1 MMIDV
6 AVIGAG
12 PNGLAAAAVAARA
25 GLNVQVYEANDSI
38 GGAARTQSLNDS
50 EAIFDLGSAVHPMA
64 LQSPAMRELGVH
76 QRVEFITPEISFAHV
91 LDERTAYAYKDLER
105 TAKELGGE
113 DGQIYRRLVQPLV
126 NQIDQLSDTLL
137 NTLLKIPSHPLAL
150 ATFATSTVG
159 GMGLKDVFSKKYERA
174 AALYSG
180 CAAHV
185 AGGSRGPAN
194 AGAGLFLAATAH
206 AKGWPIPRG
215 GSQAISDALAAEATA
230 HGAQIHTGVQVNHID
245 ELAAQNIL
253 FDTSAEEAAKL
264 STGHLP
270 HQLTSA
276 MSTTRRSPGS
286 CVVHFVLSEP
296 VPWRDKALST
306 AGTVHLG
313 GTAQQVGA
321 AERTANRR
329 GAANPFMI
337 VAQPSLFDD
346 SRAPAGQHVIWAY
359 CHVPLDSSQD
369 MRQEIQAMINQAA
382 PGFSEIIL
390 EAHVVTAQEL
400 ERQNAALIGGDLSG
414 GTMDLLGT
422 IKRPRISLDPW
433 YLQSKG
439 LYLIS
444 SAAPPGP
451 SVHGMGGF
459 LGAQSMLKREYN
471 IKNWKSVK

>member
-1 MMIDV
+1 MIDV

-25 GLNVQVYEANDSI
+25 GLNVQVYEANETI
-38 GGAARTQSLNDS
+38 GGAARTQSLDGS
-50 EAIFDLGSAVHPMA
+50 QAVFDLGSAVHPMA
-64 LQSPAMRELGVH
+64 LESQAMRELGVH
-76 QRVEFITPEISFAHV
+76 EQVDFIVPELSFAHV
-91 LDERTAYAYKDLER
+91 IDERTAYAYKDLER
-105 TAKELGGE
+105 TVQELGGD
-113 DGQIYRRLVQPLV
+113 DGKAYQKLLAPLV
-126 NQIDQLSDTLL
+126 EQIDGLSETLL
-137 NTLLKIPSHPLAL
+137 NPLLKIPTHPLTL
-150 ATFATSTVG
+150 GTFAVSALG
-159 GMGLKDVFSKKYERA
+159 GMALKDLVASKYERA

-215 GSQAISDALAAEATA
+215 GSQAIADALAAQATA
-230 HGAQIHTGVQVNHID
+230 HGAQIHTGVRVEHID

-264 STGHLP
+264 SAGHLSD
-270 HQLTSA
+270 QLSSA
-276 MSTTRRSPGS
+276 MSATRRSPGS
-286 CVVHFVLSEP
+286 CLVHFVLSEP
-296 VPWRDKALST
+296 VPWTDPVLAT

-313 GTAQQVGA
+313 GTAAQVGK
-321 AERTANRR
+321 AER
-329 GAANPFMI
+329 AAIRKGSAKPFLI
-337 VAQPSLFDD
+337 VSQPTQFDD

-359 CHVPLDSSQD
+359 CHVPLNSSAN
-369 MRQEIQAMINQAA
+369 MRQEIQAMIQRAA
-382 PGFSEIIL
+382 PGFSETIL
-390 EAHVVTAQEL
+390 EAHVVNAHEL
-400 ERQNAALIGGDLSG
+400 ERQNSALVGGDLSG
-414 GTMDLLGT
+414 GTMDLLGS

-439 LYLIS
+439 LYLVS

-459 LGAQSMLKREYN
+459 LGAKAMLKREFG
-471 IKNWKSVK
+471 IKKWNRTR

>member
-1 MMIDV
+1 MIDV

-25 GLNVQVYEANDSI
+25 GLNVQVYEANETI
-38 GGAARTQSLNDS
+38 GGAARTQSLDGS
-50 EAIFDLGSAVHPMA
+50 EAKFDLGSAVHPMA
-64 LQSPAMRELGVH
+64 LQSQAMRELGVH
-76 QRVEFITPEISFAHV
+76 NKVDFIVPELSFAHV
-91 LDERTAYAYKDLER
+91 LDQGTAYAYKDLDR
-105 TAKELGGE
+105 TVQELGGE
-113 DGQIYRRLVQPLV
+113 DGKYYQKLIAPLV
-126 NQIDQLSDTLL
+126 EQIDSLSDTLL
-137 NTLLKIPSHPLAL
+137 NPLLKVPSHPSLL
-150 ATFATSTVG
+150 ATFALSSLG
-159 GMGLKDVFSKKYERA
+159 GMALKNVRSSKYERA
-174 AALYSG
+174 AALYAG

-230 HGAQIHTGVQVNHID
+230 HGAQIHTGVRVNHID
-245 ELAAQNIL
+245 DLAAQNIL

-264 STGHLP
+264 SAGHLSD
-270 HQLTSA
+270 QLSSA
-276 MSTTRRSPGS
+276 MSATRRSPGS
-286 CVVHFVLSEP
+286 CLVHFVLSEP
-296 VPWRDKALST
+296 VPWSDPALAT

-313 GTAQQVGA
+313 GSAAQVGR
-321 AERTANRR
+321 AER
-329 GAANPFMI
+329 AAARVGSQKPFTI

-346 SRAPAGQHVIWAY
+346 SRVPAGQHVIWAY
-359 CHVPLDSSQD
+359 CHVPLNSPADMSQAIET
-369 MRQEIQAMINQAA
+369 MIQRAA
-382 PGFSEIIL
+382 PEFSDIIHEKHL
-390 EAHVVTAQEL
+390 VNAQEL
-400 ERQNAALIGGDLSG
+400 EKQNPALIGGDLSG
-414 GTMDLLGT
+414 GTMDLLGS

-459 LGAQSMLKREYN
+459 LGAKAMLKREFG
-471 IKNWKSVK
+471 IKNWKSAK